1 MPNTQQATIELNPD
15 KYQLYV
21 AADKEIGERLGHS
34 PGPEFLMS
42 LMLENEEDS
51 ADLADIYCHTVL
63 RHANG

>member
-1 MPNTQQATIELNPD
+1 MSNTQQATIEINPE
-15 KYQLYV
+15 KYKLYV
-21 AADKEIGERLGHS
+21 EADNEISQRLGHS

-63 RHANG
+63 QHANG

>member
-1 MPNTQQATIELNPD
+1 MSNTQQATIEIHPE

-21 AADKEIGERLGHS
+21 EADKEISQRLGHS

-51 ADLADIYCHTVL
+51 GDLADIYCHTVL
-63 RHANG
+63 HPAHS

>member
-1 MPNTQQATIELNPD
+1 MLNTLQAIIELNAD

-21 AADKEIGERLGHS
+21 AADKEIAERLGQS

-63 RHANG
+63 QPAVG

>member
-1 MPNTQQATIELNPD
+1 MTNTQQATIEIHQD

-21 AADKEIGERLGHS
+21 AADREIADRLGQS

-63 RHANG
+63 HHANG

>member
-1 MPNTQQATIELNPD
+1 MPNTQQATIELNPE

-21 AADKEIGERLGHS
+21 AADIEIGQRLGHS
-34 PGPEFLMS
+34 PGPEFLRS

-63 RHANG
+63 RQANG